1 MRRTHGWV
9 TLLGAVGLSLG
20 LTTETRAELIDRGT
34 YDGVTLIYDTTQR
47 ITWLGDANW
56 AKSSGADEDGVMTWE
71 EASRWASGLRI
82 AGFSDW
88 RLPLTFDETC
98 RGLNCTNSEM
108 GNLVSKDGISADNP
122 GPFRNVQSHPY
133 WSRRG
138 NPEAGVA
145 WALDFGTGEQTDAD
159 LNSSFVPWAV
169 RDGDVG
175 GEVSIDPTPGPY
187 AVAE

>member
-1 MRRTHGWV
+1 MRQADSRV
-9 TLLGAVGLSLG
+9 ALLAAALG
-20 LTTETRAELIDRGT
+20 LGLATDVRAELIDRGT
-34 YDGVTLIYDTTQR
+34 YNGVKLIYDTTQR
-47 ITWLGDANW
+47 ITWIGDANW
-56 AKSSGADEDGVMTWE
+56 AQNSGADDDGVMTWE
-71 EASRWASGLRI
+71 EASRWASSLRI

-88 RLPLTFDETC
+88 RLPLTFDATC

-108 GNLVSKDGISADNP
+108 GSLFSNDGISADNP
-122 GPFRNVQSHPY
+122 GPFHNVQARQY

-145 WALDFGTGEQTDAD
+145 WALNFGSGEQSDAD
-159 LNSSFVPWAV
+159 LNSGFVPWAV

-175 GEVSIDPTPGPY
+175 GEVSTEPTPGPY